1 MFTRAFWAAALERA
15 LKSAAQAAITFWAI
29 GDGLLNLWTVD
40 AKGTGGVMA
49 GMFVLSLVMS
59 VASIPFSAS
68 SGPSLTKSEVLNPE
82 RPTEPSV

>member
-15 LKSAAQAAITFWAI
+15 LKSAAQGLIVFWGI

-40 AKGTGGVMA
+40 PKGSAGVAA
-49 GMFVLSLVMS
+49 GMFLLSLVMS
-59 VASIPFSAS
+59 IASSPFSAS

-82 RPTEPSV
+82 PPK